1 MLVCFI
7 SVKVVSSSEST
18 IPIGGLAAGNH
29 YQVHVESI
37 SLSGVANSK
46 LVSFET
52 QSAEPGDWK
61 MLILLAV
68 PCLIIALIAAALI
81 FFYRRVIT

>member
-1 MLVCFI
+1 MLSCFI
-7 SVKVVSSSEST
+7 SVKVVSSLESI

-46 LVSFET
+46 SVSFET
-52 QSAEPGDWK
+52 QPESGDQQT
-61 MLILLAV
+61 LLLVTAV
-68 PCLIIALIAAALI
+68 LSTIASIVLIAFVALLI
-81 FFYRRVIT
+81 YYR